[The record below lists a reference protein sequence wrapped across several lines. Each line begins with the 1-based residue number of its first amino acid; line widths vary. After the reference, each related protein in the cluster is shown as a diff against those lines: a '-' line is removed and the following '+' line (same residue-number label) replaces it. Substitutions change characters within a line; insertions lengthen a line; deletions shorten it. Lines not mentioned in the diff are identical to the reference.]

1 MFLKFDIDSCKDCY
15 SCLRHC
21 PVKAIDFTN
30 NKAEII
36 ENQCILCGECVH
48 VCPQNAKKVYSDVD
62 NVKKLIKENKLI
74 NDVELCGSF
83 CLGRCAEGV
92 SMLIDEEPI
101 QNVNINNID
110 EIF

>member
-36 ENQCILCGECVH
+36 EEQCILCGECVH

-62 NVKKLIKENKLI
+62 NVKKLIKEN
-74 NDVELCGSF
+74 D
-83 CLGRCAEGV
+83 
-92 SMLIDEEPI
+92 
-101 QNVNINNID
+101 NVFNPSSTTKITSPPLPPSPP
-110 EIF
+110 FGPPAGTKSSRLKPT